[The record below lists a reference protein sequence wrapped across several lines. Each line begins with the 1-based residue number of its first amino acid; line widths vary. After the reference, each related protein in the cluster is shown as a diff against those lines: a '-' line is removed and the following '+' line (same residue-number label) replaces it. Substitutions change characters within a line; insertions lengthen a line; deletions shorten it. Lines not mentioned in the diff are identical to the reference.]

1 MLPGPV
7 YIYECPNCGNLLQ
20 KYSFISGNTFGAK
33 MYSDGKCIAPMLPKR
48 LILTKCKKCN
58 NIFWL
63 NKIKEIGTVEFDDY
77 KNPMRQNSDLIE
89 SLKIDDCFKAIDT
102 GIAENEQEEFFIRQL
117 IWRSYNNRVR
127 KGENQFIDAD
137 DEIMWR
143 ENCYKLISLLDSSD
157 LDQRIMIA
165 ELKRNL
171 GDYYGCIDILN
182 TIDDIGLNWI
192 KEKLIHECKIKNKNV
207 IKLD

>member
-1 MLPGPV
+1 
-7 YIYECPNCGNLLQ
+7 
-20 KYSFISGNTFGAK
+20 
-33 MYSDGKCIAPMLPKR
+33 MLPKR

-63 NKIKEIGTVEFDDY
+63 NKLKEIGTVEFDDY
-77 KNPMRQNSDLIE
+77 KNPMRKNADLIE
-89 SLKIDDCFKAIDT
+89 SLKIDGCFKAIDT

-117 IWRSYNNRVR
+117 IWRLYNDRVR
-127 KGENQFIDAD
+127 KGENQFIGVD

-143 ENCYKLISLLDSSD
+143 ENCYKLISLLDSAD

-165 ELKRNL
+165 ELKRNS
-171 GDYYGCIDILN
+171 GDFDGCLEILK
-182 TIDDIGLNWI
+182 TIDDNRLNWI
-192 KEKLIHECKIKNKNV
+192 KEELIHECKIKNKNV